1 VDPESKSLEAAPPIQ
16 VSRLGVVGGTFD
28 PPHYGHLVL
37 AENARVQLELDL
49 VLFVPTG
56 QPPHKPV
63 GPITAAQHR
72 VAMVQASIGGNPA
85 FLLSRVDLERPAP
98 HYTVDM
104 LAMLTE
110 IHPNAE
116 LFFLMGGDSLAEF
129 ASWRDPSGIL
139 ERATLVVM
147 ERPGWKGDW
156 GPLAEQIP
164 ALRGRLRVLDAPRI
178 GLSGTDL
185 RRRARSGL
193 PLRYLVPPAVERY
206 VREHSLYQPQVSSPR
221 S

>member
-1 VDPESKSLEAAPPIQ
+1 VDPQSRPSEAARRIQ

-37 AENARVQLELDL
+37 AENARVQLALDV
-49 VLFVPTG
+49 VLFVPAG
-56 QPPHKPV
+56 RPPHKPAA
-63 GPITAAQHR
+63 PITAAQHR
-72 VAMVQASIGGNPA
+72 VAMVQAAIAGNPA

-104 LAMLTE
+104 LAMLAEIYPSTE
-110 IHPNAE
+110 
-116 LFFLMGGDSLAEF
+116 LLFLMGGDSLAEF

-139 ERATLVVM
+139 ELATLVVM

-156 GPLAEQIP
+156 GALAEQIP
-164 ALRGRLRVLDAPRI
+164 ALPTRLRVLDAPRI

-185 RRRARSGL
+185 RRRSRMGL

-206 VREHSLYQPQVSSPR
+206 VREYRLYQPQISSPR